1 MMEEWNDGRA
11 EGLSGIWKSA
21 LKNTLLVNARKQC
34 MSEPVVSFLID
45 IIKIIQNSTGE
56 FTLLQ

>member
-1 MMEEWNDGRA
+1 MEEWNDGRV
-11 EGLSGIWKSA
+11 EGLSGIGKSA

-34 MSEPVVSFLID
+34 MSEPVESLPVNIT
-45 IIKIIQNSTGE
+45 KIIQNSTGE